1 MASLVKS
8 ESGVVGGIM
17 YMFIMVLISIV
28 LAYALM
34 PALDSLMLIAETD
47 LQPVAGTAPGWA
59 GAAESI
65 EGLINFFY
73 YIFVIM
79 AFSAILY
86 GVTTPI
92 RRMLYDKWER
102 EMGGYNSP

>member
-1 MASLVKS
+1 MASLMKS
-8 ESGVVGGIM
+8 ESGIVGGIM

-34 PALDSLMLIAETD
+34 PALDSLLLIAETD

-102 EMGGYNSP
+102 EMGGNQYP